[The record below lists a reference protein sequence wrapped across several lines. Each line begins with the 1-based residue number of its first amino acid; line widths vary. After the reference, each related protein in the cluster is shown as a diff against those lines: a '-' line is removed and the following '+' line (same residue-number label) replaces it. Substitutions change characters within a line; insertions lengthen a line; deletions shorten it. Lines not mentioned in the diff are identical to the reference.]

1 MRLLCCFNEILG
13 PPGGGTLSKRLVR
26 DDFFHVS
33 AGDALRREVAEGTR
47 LGRESE
53 AFINDGFLVPDDVVT
68 KLVVGQLARPGDRWL
83 LDGFPRNIAQA
94 RELDRNGVD
103 IDLVLNLEI
112 PEAEILARL
121 GGRRVHVASGRSYH
135 VDWNPPEVE
144 GLDDETGEPLVT
156 RPDDTAD
163 AIRTRLERYDDL
175 TQALVDHYE
184 SRGVLATF
192 QGTES
197 DVIYPPMK
205 AHVADML
212 AEGI

>member
-1 MRLLCCFNEILG
+1 MKSLRALILG
-13 PPGGGTLSKRLVR
+13 PPGGGKGTLSKRLVR
-26 DDFFHVS
+26 DFDFFHVS
-33 AGDALRREVAEGTR
+33 AGDALRRE
-47 LGRESE
+47 
-53 AFINDGFLVPDDVVT
+53 
-68 KLVVGQLARPGDRWL
+68 
-83 LDGFPRNIAQA
+83 A

-175 TQALVDHYE
+175 RQALVDHYSE
-184 SRGVLATF
+184 RGVLATF

-212 AEGI
+212 ARDI